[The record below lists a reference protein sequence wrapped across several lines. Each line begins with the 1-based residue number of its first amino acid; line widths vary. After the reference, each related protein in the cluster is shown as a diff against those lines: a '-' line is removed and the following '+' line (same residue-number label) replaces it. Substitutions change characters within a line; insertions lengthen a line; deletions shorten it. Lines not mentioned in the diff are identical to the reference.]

1 MPMPISLR
9 KNMRN
14 KIKGSNMSDEYK
26 VIEKHHTPDP
36 IERWLVIGKVVLVI
50 VGMLVLAYFFR
61 R

>member
-1 MPMPISLR
+1 MYEIFI
-9 KNMRN
+9 
-14 KIKGSNMSDEYK
+14 IKGSNMSDEYK

-36 IERWLVIGKVVLVI
+36 IEKWLVIGKVVLII